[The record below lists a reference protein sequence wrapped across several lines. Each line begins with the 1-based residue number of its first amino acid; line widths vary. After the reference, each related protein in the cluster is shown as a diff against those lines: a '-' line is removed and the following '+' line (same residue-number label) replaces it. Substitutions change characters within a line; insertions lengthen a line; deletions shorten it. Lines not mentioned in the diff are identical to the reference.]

1 MERQIHIQDQ
11 QKKMVSEAAEN
22 DYLKQI
28 YAPAQNAKPLSTQ
41 SIALDDR
48 LSRESKDRLIKL
60 QGDPGE
66 KDDKTYGSGF
76 VKAFQ
81 MVHAPQGMPGRIT
94 DDNQLMAGWARRDLD
109 DGRRG
114 ETAR

>member
-1 MERQIHIQDQ
+1 MI
-11 QKKMVSEAAEN
+11 SEDAEN
-22 DYLKQI
+22 NYLKRI
-28 YAPAQNAKPLSTQ
+28 YAPALNAKAPTIQ
-41 SIALDDR
+41 EIALDDR

-81 MVHAPQGMPGRIT
+81 MVHAPQGTPERIT
-94 DDNQLMAGWARRDLD
+94 DDNQLYGRLGPNGDLTAWKNCAARSI
-109 DGRRG
+109 
-114 ETAR
+114 